1 MNQQVK
7 LDRRVIRTR
16 QLLRDALMELILE
29 DGYDAVT
36 VQDIAERANVGRATF
51 YLHYAGGKEELLL
64 SNLEVIYDE
73 LVARIKTL
81 KREPFISGQRRPSQ
95 IAFEHAAEQ
104 RDLYL
109 ILLRGQG
116 ATALAQRIRE
126 YLAGLIQQELLEQ
139 REDSPVPPEIV
150 ANYMAGSLIALITW
164 WLENDMPYSAEFMAS
179 MFSRLTVPGIQA
191 VMAAEPTS
199 TR

>member
-1 MNQQVK
+1 MTQDSK

-16 QLLRDALMELILE
+16 QLLRKALMELILE
-29 DGYDAVT
+29 KGYDAVT
-36 VQDIAERANVGRATF
+36 VKDITDRANVGRATF
-51 YLHYAGGKEELLL
+51 YLHYEGGKEELLL
-64 SNLEVIYDE
+64 SNLEGIYEE
-73 LVARIKTL
+73 LVLRIKEL
-81 KREPFISGQRRPSQ
+81 KRAPFISSQNRPSK

-126 YLAGLIQQELLEQ
+126 FLAGLIQQELLLQ
-139 REDSPVPPEIV
+139 QEDSPVPLEIV

-164 WLENDMPYSAEFMAS
+164 WLENDMPYSAEYMAD
-179 MFSRLTVPGIQA
+179 MFSRLTVPGVLA
-191 VMAAEPTS
+191 VTDMMPGG
-199 TR
+199 